1 MNSPVIPTEL
11 IPYNPSR
18 YPAKSLIRAFRFSLL
33 TTSLSAILAL
43 GTLGCESEQSRLK
56 KMVAQELE
64 DTQLAYFKKI
74 PNARLEKVDVD
85 ITMQSGLEFTGT
97 AVVKFALDPL
107 FIRLGPRNPEFAPL
121 REEMDKSFKKS
132 LDIRN
137 EEMSYTEGK
146 LFSELFDSIN
156 KQMGPAYQ
164 EVKFSGTPI
173 EIKFPAIDGRR
184 SGDSVKILRIE
195 TPEVNAGE
203 YEEILKSAEDKAPA
217 DAKLYAN
224 FKDFDKKFR
233 KDFAKSLKDRSK
245 ELRERL
251 VKDADNFQNALL
263 GVWQGQVE
271 ERIIDQKNITIMA
284 EFSEDK
290 SCSIVIS
297 VESIIRGLGVT
308 KKSDRVHLK
317 GTWET
322 SPATILATARQVEWS
337 KESQHS
343 DGPGRTSPEDK
354 SNRNLSDQDFIFYF
368 AYDPAREIITYMPIS
383 GIYPLEKTKV
393 VSAEGDKLSLMLPI
407 EMEKIEN
414 PLKNGNH

>member
-1 MNSPVIPTEL
+1 
-11 IPYNPSR
+11 
-18 YPAKSLIRAFRFSLL
+18 
-33 TTSLSAILAL
+33 
-43 GTLGCESEQSRLK
+43 
-56 KMVAQELE
+56 
-64 DTQLAYFKKI
+64 
-74 PNARLEKVDVD
+74 
-85 ITMQSGLEFTGT
+85 
-97 AVVKFALDPL
+97 
-107 FIRLGPRNPEFAPL
+107 
-121 REEMDKSFKKS
+121 
-132 LDIRN
+132 
-137 EEMSYTEGK
+137 
-146 LFSELFDSIN
+146 
-156 KQMGPAYQ
+156 MGPAYQ

-184 SGDSVKILRIE
+184 SGDSVKISRID
-195 TPEVNAGE
+195 TPELNVGE

-297 VESIIRGLGVT
+297 VESIIRGLGVS
-308 KKSDRVHLK
+308 KMRDRVHLK